1 MLPPIEN
8 DRGGGRK
15 ETIIRESRRR
25 FSRDREVVEGG
36 S

>member
-8 DRGGGRK
+8 DVGRG

-25 FSRDREVVEGG
+25 FSRDREVVKGG
-36 S
+36 L